1 MRTFILF
8 CLISIFL
15 YGQNTMFIP
24 DYSGSF
30 NDTLVIDIKINNA
43 NNFVAFQT
51 DIELPTQSLY
61 IPNSAVLTERSN
73 GHIISA
79 SLIQNNLLRVLA
91 FSINQSPF
99 LGDSGS
105 VAKFKIKLKTEP
117 GVYPILIIN
126 PIISN
131 ANSENILTSF
141 SNGSLTIYSPKINI
155 TPSQLDFGSTP
166 LWNSTERS
174 VVIQNTGNLN
184 LIVNRIYTGNKYFK
198 IIGDTSFT
206 ISPGSNRIITIKFN
220 SLKKGIYNTIL
231 TVESN
236 DPASN
241 KANVQL
247 TAVAFAVNEL
257 HAHPSSGRSGYPIDI
272 LFSMNNM
279 EPVVGFQFDII
290 IPNVISFISDSI
302 FLTERKQD
310 HIISAN
316 YVGAN
321 RLRVVSFSPTNKPF
335 RDSSGYILRMKFNL
349 NGNGGNYYYSLD
361 NVIVSD
367 SSAQNVVSGYYS
379 SYINIASPD
388 IHGNSIVDFG
398 EVSVTDTA
406 IYDYQ
411 IYNYGNDTLVI
422 NSLTSNN
429 NSFWSNAV
437 LPIVIPQGHYK
448 NFRFY
453 FHNNQKGS
461 HTGRFIIRSNDSDE
475 DPFIINLTAN
485 AFAPNYII
493 ANSSTG
499 FSNDT
504 IKITISVNNYE
515 QFVAFQFDITLP
527 DSLEYLTNSIK
538 LSNRKQDHIINIAKI
553 TGNVYRIIS
562 FSPTQKPFLGN
573 SGVIVLFDALSGNLT
588 GNLPILLSNGILS
601 NSQSQ
606 NILKSTIS
614 GFVELFNKPSRPTL
628 ISPLNDEVVN
638 PFNTLLQW
646 SYDQNSTQY
655 VVQVSTDS
663 IFQNIIVNEE
673 NHQNNSYPL
682 NNLSPNTKYY
692 WRIRGKN
699 VAGTGDWSEI
709 WRFRTL
715 GKPYAAS
722 LFSPP
727 NNSINQP
734 ISNLIFKWQKAEE
747 SMKTIQSYH
756 FQLATDSLF
765 TLIFVDEN
773 NLSDTTI
780 TINGLSYLTDY
791 YWRVRARNEVGWGD
805 WSETWKLTTIIE
817 PPTIP
822 ILASPPNNSVG
833 LVQPV
838 TLSWYKSNRAESY
851 SLQVSEVPN
860 FTTLVFSD
868 TSLIDT
874 SKTLPDVLSP
884 LKQYYWRVSAKNIG
898 GVSEYSQTWNFRTL
912 GLPLSVELFSP
923 PNNSINQPIS
933 NLIFKWQ
940 KAEESMKTIQSY
952 HFQLATDSLFT
963 LIFVDENNLSD
974 TTITINGLSYLT
986 DYYWRVRA
994 RNEVGWGDW
1003 SETWKLTTIIE
1014 PPTIPILASPP
1025 NNSVGLVQPVT
1036 LSWYKSNRAESY
1048 SLQVSEVPNFTTL
1061 VFSDTSLIDTSKTL
1075 PDVLSPLKQYYWR
1088 VSAKNIGG
1096 VSEYSQT
1103 WNFRTLGL
1111 PLSVELFS
1119 PPNNSINQ
1127 PISNLIFKW
1136 QKAEESMKTI
1146 QSYHFQLATD
1156 SLFTLIFVDENNLSD
1171 TTITINGLSYLTD
1184 YYWRV
1189 RARNEVGWGDW
1200 SETWKLTTIIEP
1212 PTIPILA
1219 SPPNNSVGLVQPV
1232 TLSWYKS
1239 NRAESYS
1246 LQVSE
1251 VPNFTTLVFS
1261 DTSLIDTSKTLP
1273 DVLSPLKQY
1282 YWRVS
1287 AKNIG
1292 GVSEYSQTWN
1302 FRTLG
1307 LPLSVELFS
1316 PPNNSINQPISNLI
1330 FKWQKAEESMK
1341 TIQSYHFQLATDSL
1355 FTLIFVD
1362 ENNLSDTTITI
1373 NGLSYLTDYYWR
1385 VRARNEVGWGDWS
1398 ETWKL
1403 TTIIEP
1409 PTIPILA
1416 SPPNNSVGLVQ
1427 PVTLSWYKSNRAES
1441 YSLQVSEVP
1450 NFTTLVFSDTS
1461 LIDTSKTLPDV
1472 LSPLNQYY
1480 WRVSA
1485 KNIGGVSDTSEIWN
1499 FKTLGTPASVT
1510 LLYPENDAQN
1520 IPTTL
1525 TFFWSKAHN
1534 RESTIIYWFELAT
1547 DTLGNTVI
1555 LDTTLTDTSK
1565 TVTAL
1570 LNDKIYYWRVNAKN
1584 EAGWGDFSEWF
1595 KFKTIRPTPSI
1606 PILIFPQ
1613 NNTSGINIT
1622 TTLIWGK
1629 VEYADKYH
1637 LQLSNDSSFT
1647 NIIINDSTIT
1657 DTLRVVDSLQYK
1669 RMYFWRVRSINIAGI
1684 SSYSNFWMFTT
1695 KIKPVNPPTSLTASV
1710 LNDGKVKLNWIDNS
1724 DNEIG
1729 FLIFRKEGDS
1739 TSSNQLI
1746 CIDTVESNVISYI
1759 DSLVRDSTQY
1769 SYKLIAFNQDT
1780 ISAPSNFATV
1790 FVLISLKE
1798 IQEFG
1803 MPKEYSITQNYP
1815 NPFNPSTT
1823 LRYSLPFDSYVKIEL
1838 YDIAGQKI
1846 TELVNGD
1853 HNAGYYELKINLSNL
1868 SSGIYLYAMNAVKK
1882 DGYLK
1887 FYQVRKMMFLK

>member
-1075 PDVLSPLKQYYWR
+1075 PDVLSPL
-1088 VSAKNIGG
+1088 
-1096 VSEYSQT
+1096 
-1103 WNFRTLGL
+1103 
-1111 PLSVELFS
+1111 
-1119 PPNNSINQ
+1119 
-1127 PISNLIFKW
+1127 
-1136 QKAEESMKTI
+1136 
-1146 QSYHFQLATD
+1146 
-1156 SLFTLIFVDENNLSD
+1156 
-1171 TTITINGLSYLTD
+1171 
-1184 YYWRV
+1184 
-1189 RARNEVGWGDW
+1189 
-1200 SETWKLTTIIEP
+1200 
-1212 PTIPILA
+1212 
-1219 SPPNNSVGLVQPV
+1219 
-1232 TLSWYKS
+1232 
-1239 NRAESYS
+1239 
-1246 LQVSE
+1246 
-1251 VPNFTTLVFS
+1251 
-1261 DTSLIDTSKTLP
+1261 
-1273 DVLSPLKQY
+1273 
-1282 YWRVS
+1282 
-1287 AKNIG
+1287 
-1292 GVSEYSQTWN
+1292 
-1302 FRTLG
+1302 
-1307 LPLSVELFS
+1307 
-1316 PPNNSINQPISNLI
+1316 
-1330 FKWQKAEESMK
+1330 
-1341 TIQSYHFQLATDSL
+1341 
-1355 FTLIFVD
+1355 
-1362 ENNLSDTTITI
+1362 
-1373 NGLSYLTDYYWR
+1373 
-1385 VRARNEVGWGDWS
+1385 
-1398 ETWKL
+1398 
-1403 TTIIEP
+1403 
-1409 PTIPILA
+1409 
-1416 SPPNNSVGLVQ
+1416 
-1427 PVTLSWYKSNRAES
+1427 
-1441 YSLQVSEVP
+1441 
-1450 NFTTLVFSDTS
+1450 
-1461 LIDTSKTLPDV
+1461 
-1472 LSPLNQYY
+1472 NQYY